1 MSKIKDIIEK
11 MQVSGHEYNNLS
23 LLVAKRVW
31 LIVASLYYLS
41 FLFTVGGFYF
51 GPFTLGQLSLLTFHL
66 YSILVVASAWF
77 FYSLCEYMVI
87 VYLPTKR
94 WIGIF
99 AIFIGFIFAG
109 VAILAHL
116 GII

>member
-11 MQVSGHEYNNLS
+11 MQASGTGYNDLS

-31 LIVASLYYLS
+31 LIVASLYYLA

-51 GPFTLGQLSLLTFHL
+51 GPITLDQLSMVTFHL
-66 YSILVVASAWF
+66 YSILVIVSAWF
-77 FYSLCEYMVI
+77 FYSLCEYGI
-87 VYLPTKR
+87 AVYLPTHR
-94 WIGIF
+94 WTLTIPVVIGLAF
-99 AIFIGFIFAG
+99 TAIT
-109 VAILAHL
+109 ILAHL

>member
-11 MQVSGHEYNNLS
+11 MQVSGTTYNDLS

-31 LIVASLYYLS
+31 LIVASLYYLA

-51 GPFTLGQLSLLTFHL
+51 GPITLDQLSMVTFHL
-66 YSILVVASAWF
+66 YSILVIASAWF
-77 FYSLCEYMVI
+77 FYSLCEYSI
-87 VYLPTKR
+87 AVYLPTRR
-94 WIGIF
+94 WTIAIPIVIGIAF
-99 AIFIGFIFAG
+99 TAIA
-109 VAILAHL
+109 LLSHL